1 MEQDLEA
8 INAKWDQYS
17 RAIDRLAERV
27 ADPDDFPVLPG
38 SSLAGDDREAHPFEV
53 SQAIRHILNV
63 TIDQLHGVKVA
74 VCDSQVQHLG
84 VSTTLARAA
93 LENGAT
99 GLWILGPSNRNERIE
114 RVLRWH
120 SRNYQDLAKFLET
133 IQGGNPALGSSAIDG
148 LAQIRDV
155 AERRGIDP
163 KVAANGYPV
172 TRPISGGG
180 QYTDLPVF
188 SDWQIASGFAHGRP
202 WAHQGFLNRERI
214 DSGATDHRVFRTSPR
229 DDMTIYF
236 PLQALHLLGELLR
249 LRDRRAGLPM
259 LPRPDGMPDSEPRQP
274 QSSQ

>member
-8 INAKWDQYS
+8 INAKWDEYS
-17 RAIDRLAERV
+17 SAIDRLAKRV
-27 ADPDDFPVLPG
+27 ADPDDFQVLPG

-74 VCDSQVQHLG
+74 VRDSQIQHLG

-99 GLWILGPSNRNERIE
+99 GLWILGPSNRSERIE

-133 IQGGNPALGSSAIDG
+133 IQRGDPKLVASAING
-148 LAQIRDV
+148 LAQVREV

-180 QYTDLPVF
+180 QFTELPVF

-214 DSGATDHRVFRTSPR
+214 DSGTNAHSVFRMSPR

-259 LPRPDGMPDSEPRQP
+259 LPRPDGLPDSEPRKP
-274 QSSQ
+274 LSS